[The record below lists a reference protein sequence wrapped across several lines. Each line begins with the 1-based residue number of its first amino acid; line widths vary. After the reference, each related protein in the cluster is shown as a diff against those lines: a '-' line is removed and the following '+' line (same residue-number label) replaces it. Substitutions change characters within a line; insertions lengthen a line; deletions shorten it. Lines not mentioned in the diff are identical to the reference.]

1 MQTYIRLHVGA
12 IFEIIPSFNTGSV
25 FNQPELVM
33 KIKSIVESEVTTG
46 TVEDSVPCTRAS
58 AVEERSNNS
67 AEGTPPCNT
76 VPLNYNPKT
85 FKSLRYGID
94 SLYVSYPG
102 VIAED
107 WDKKL
112 ANLKELA
119 QSEDENQQ
127 ALAQVVIG
135 LHLFEV
141 KDKGKGRFS
150 YVLVDNSFYLQA
162 SNGRSKAL
170 PMAYVQISSEYLAH
184 AGVEQAENSLQF
196 IVNTLGLV
204 KEPANISRAD
214 LFVDFCADLKMDSF
228 NPLESWITRTQSI
241 DLHYRYNR
249 FSGWSFGMG
258 GDINA
263 RLYDKTLE
271 VEKKSKK
278 FYLYKFWQAKGWH
291 TSEIVWRM
299 EFEAKREVLKQL
311 GIYKLNNLLELQS
324 ALWLYLTQDWLRL
337 AMPSLTDGNQTR
349 WPNHPLWDDL
359 TLAFNQNSEQEKL
372 KRFTTARIPE
382 DERLFV
388 HGLGGITSFM
398 AREGIADL
406 GEGIGEFL
414 HQAKD
419 FHDKRA
425 NVQGSGMDVYVTKK
439 VKSKNR
445 RFNSINNRENNFSDK
460 HQVIESA
467 KAYRQ
472 VSDGDE

>member
-1 MQTYIRLHVGA
+1 MKNESL
-12 IFEIIPSFNTGSV
+12 NTTE
-25 FNQPELVM
+25 FLN
-33 KIKSIVESEVTTG
+33 
-46 TVEDSVPCTRAS
+46 TVAMITLPRTCDSTA
-58 AVEERSNNS
+58 EERNQGYL
-67 AEGTPPCNT
+67 EGTPPSNT
-76 VPLNYNPKT
+76 VPENYNPKT
-85 FKSLRYGID
+85 FKELRYGID

-112 ANLKELA
+112 SKLKEQA
-119 QSEDENQQ
+119 QSEDETQQ

-135 LHLFEV
+135 HHIFEV

-162 SNGRSKAL
+162 SNGKSKAL

-184 AGVEQAENSLQF
+184 VGVKQAEKSLQF

-204 KEPANISRAD
+204 HEPANISRVD
-214 LFVDFCADLKMDSF
+214 LYVDFCAELKMDSF

-241 DLHYRYNR
+241 DLHYRYNS

-258 GDINA
+258 GEIGA

-278 FYLYKFWQAKGWH
+278 YYLYDFWKAKGWDGKQ
-291 TSEIVWRM
+291 IVWRM

-311 GIYKLNNLLELQS
+311 GIYKLNNLLKLQS
-324 ALWLYLTQDWLRL
+324 ALWLYLTHDWLRL
-337 AMPSLTDGNQTR
+337 AVPSFTDRNQTR
-349 WPNHPLWDDL
+349 WPNHPLWD
-359 TLAFNQNSEQEKL
+359 AISEVFNQDQDQVKL
-372 KRFTTARIPE
+372 QRFSTARVPV

-398 AREGIADL
+398 AREGIDDL
-406 GEGIGEFL
+406 GEGIGEFFQ
-414 HQAKD
+414 QAKD
-419 FHDKRA
+419 FHEKSAKVR
-425 NVQGSGMDVYVTKK
+425 GSGMEEYVTKK

-445 RFNSINNRENNFSDK
+445 RFNSINNRENNYRDK
-460 HQVIESA
+460 HQIIEGA
-467 KAYRQ
+467 KAYRE
-472 VSDGDE
+472 SSEGDL

>member
-1 MQTYIRLHVGA
+1 MNKNKRVQSGTTHKMQGA
-12 IFEIIPSFNTGSV
+12 EIAPPAREAEDGGSTATA
-25 FNQPELVM
+25 L
-33 KIKSIVESEVTTG
+33 
-46 TVEDSVPCTRAS
+46 
-58 AVEERSNNS
+58 
-67 AEGTPPCNT
+67 GTPPCNT
-76 VPLNYNPKT
+76 VPSNYNNRT
-85 FKSLRYGID
+85 FKSLRYGVD

-107 WDKKL
+107 WDLKL
-112 ANLKELA
+112 AELKELA

-135 LHLFEV
+135 QHIFEV

-184 AGVEQAENSLQF
+184 AGVEQAEKSLQF

-204 KEPANISRAD
+204 KEPANISRVD
-214 LFVDFCADLKMDSF
+214 LFVDFCADLAMDTF
-228 NPLESWITRTQSI
+228 NPLESWISRTQSL
-241 DLHYRYNR
+241 DLHYRYKQ

-258 GDINA
+258 GDIGA

-278 FYLYKFWQAKGWH
+278 FYLHDFWKAEGWDGQQV
-291 TSEIVWRM
+291 VWRM

-311 GIYKLNNLLELQS
+311 GIYKLNNLLELQA
-324 ALWLYLTQDWLRL
+324 ALWLYLTQYWLRL
-337 AMPSLTDGNQTR
+337 AIPSLTDSNQTR

-359 TLAFNQNSEQEKL
+359 SQVFNQEKEQQKL
-372 KRFTTARIPE
+372 KRFSTARLPE

-398 AREGIADL
+398 AREGIADIS
-406 GEGIGEFL
+406 EGIGEYL

-419 FHDKRA
+419 FHDKRTNFEGA
-425 NVQGSGMDVYVTKK
+425 GMDAYVTKK
-439 VKSKNR
+439 VKIADLTQSTIVR
-445 RFNSINNRENNFSDK
+445 ITLVMSIR
-460 HQVIESA
+460 
-467 KAYRQ
+467 
-472 VSDGDE
+472 

>member
-1 MQTYIRLHVGA
+1 MQSQNHQLDQTCAVLGE
-12 IFEIIPSFNTGSV
+12 FEKRARS
-25 FNQPELVM
+25 
-33 KIKSIVESEVTTG
+33 
-46 TVEDSVPCTRAS
+46 AS
-58 AVEERSNNS
+58 ADALNALIPKGEVEASVS
-67 AEGTPPCNT
+67 AIPLLTTTTKGTPLCNT

-135 LHLFEV
+135 QHLFEV

-150 YVLVDNSFYLQA
+150 YVLADNSFYLQA

-184 AGVEQAENSLQF
+184 VGVEQAEKSLQF

-228 NPLESWITRTQSI
+228 NPLESWITRTQSV

-278 FYLYKFWQAKGWH
+278 FYLYEFWQAKGWN

-337 AMPSLTDGNQTR
+337 AIPSLTDGNQTR

-359 TLAFNQNSEQEKL
+359 TLAFNQDSEQEKL

-460 HQVIESA
+460 HQIIEST

>member
-1 MQTYIRLHVGA
+1 MSKSKRVKSNTTNQMQGA
-12 IFEIIPSFNTGSV
+12 EIAPPVREAADG
-25 FNQPELVM
+25 
-33 KIKSIVESEVTTG
+33 
-46 TVEDSVPCTRAS
+46 AS
-58 AVEERSNNS
+58 A
-67 AEGTPPCNT
+67 ATALGTPPCNT
-76 VPLNYNPKT
+76 VPSNYNSRT
-85 FKSLRYGID
+85 FKSLRYGVD

-107 WDKKL
+107 WDLKL
-112 ANLKELA
+112 ANLKEQA

-135 LHLFEV
+135 QHIFEV

-184 AGVEQAENSLQF
+184 VGVEQAEKSLQF

-204 KEPANISRAD
+204 KEPANISRVD

-228 NPLESWITRTQSI
+228 NPLQSWITRTQSI
-241 DLHYRYNR
+241 DLHYRYNQ

-258 GDINA
+258 GDIGA

-278 FYLYKFWQAKGWH
+278 FYLHEFWSAEGWD
-291 TSEIVWRM
+291 SQQVVWRM

-311 GIYKLNNLLELQS
+311 GIYKLNNLLELQA

-337 AMPSLTDGNQTR
+337 AIPSLTDSNQTR

-359 TLAFNQNSEQEKL
+359 SQVFNQEKEQQKL
-372 KRFTTARIPE
+372 KRFSTARLPE

-398 AREGIADL
+398 AREGIYDL
-406 GEGIGEFL
+406 GEGIGEYL

-419 FHDKRA
+419 YHDNKA
-425 NVQGSGMDVYVTKK
+425 GVQGAGMETYIDRK

-460 HQVIESA
+460 HQVIVNASE
-467 KAYRQ
+467 YRKQ
-472 VSDGDE
+472 SGGDE

>member
-1 MQTYIRLHVGA
+1 MSKQSA
-12 IFEIIPSFNTGSV
+12 
-25 FNQPELVM
+25 FNQ
-33 KIKSIVESEVTTG
+33 TC
-46 TVEDSVPCTRAS
+46 TVLGEFETPARSAS
-58 AVEERSNNS
+58 ADGRHEVAQCGQANATVDAPPSLAKT
-67 AEGTPPCNT
+67 AEGTPPSNT
-76 VPLNYNPKT
+76 VPLNYNQNT
-85 FKSLRYGID
+85 FKALRYGID

-112 ANLKELA
+112 SKLKEQA

-135 LHLFEV
+135 QHIFEV

-184 AGVEQAENSLQF
+184 VGVEQAEKSLQF

-204 KEPANISRAD
+204 HEPANISRGD
-214 LFVDFCADLKMDSF
+214 LFVDFCADVAMDSF
-228 NPLESWITRTQSI
+228 NPLESWVTRTQSI
-241 DLHYRYNR
+241 DLHYRYNQ

-258 GDINA
+258 GDIGA
-263 RLYDKTLE
+263 RLYNKTLE
-271 VEKKSKK
+271 LEKKSKK
-278 FYLYKFWQAKGWH
+278 FYLHDFWKAEGWDGQQ
-291 TSEIVWRM
+291 TVWRM

-311 GIYKLNNLLELQS
+311 GIYKLNNLLELQT
-324 ALWLYLTQDWLRL
+324 ALWLYLTKDWLRL
-337 AMPSLTDGNQTR
+337 AVPSPTDSNQTR
-349 WPNHPLWDDL
+349 WPNHPLWDDI
-359 TLAFNQNSEQEKL
+359 TQVFTQDREQAKL
-372 KRFTTARIPE
+372 QRFSNARLPE
-382 DERLFV
+382 DDRLFV

-398 AREGIADL
+398 AREGIDDL

-414 HQAKD
+414 HQAKE

-425 NVQGSGMDVYVTKK
+425 KVQCNGMDAYVTKK

-445 RFNSINNRENNFSDK
+445 RFNSINNRKNNFSDK
-460 HQVIESA
+460 HQVLVNAAE
-467 KAYRQ
+467 YRNQ
-472 VSDGDE
+472 SDGDE

>member
-1 MQTYIRLHVGA
+1 VQTYIRLHVGA

-291 TSEIVWRM
+291 TSER
-299 EFEAKREVLKQL
+299 
-311 GIYKLNNLLELQS
+311 LN
-324 ALWLYLTQDWLRL
+324 
-337 AMPSLTDGNQTR
+337 
-349 WPNHPLWDDL
+349 
-359 TLAFNQNSEQEKL
+359 
-372 KRFTTARIPE
+372 
-382 DERLFV
+382 
-388 HGLGGITSFM
+388 
-398 AREGIADL
+398 
-406 GEGIGEFL
+406 
-414 HQAKD
+414 
-419 FHDKRA
+419 
-425 NVQGSGMDVYVTKK
+425 
-439 VKSKNR
+439 VK
-445 RFNSINNRENNFSDK
+445 
-460 HQVIESA
+460 
-467 KAYRQ
+467 Y
-472 VSDGDE
+472 